1 MYQELIKNFYEAFA
15 QRNADAMAECYH
27 EEATFSDP
35 AFRNL
40 NSKEVKAMWKMLCE
54 AGQNLKIIFSDIKIT
69 EQGGSCTWQA
79 FYTFSRTGRK
89 VHNVIEA
96 SFIFKDGKIL
106 RHTDKFSFYRWSR
119 QALGR
124 IGWLLNWTGFL
135 QEKIEASARKSLEKY
150 ISKP

>member
-1 MYQELIKNFYEAFA
+1 MHQELIKKFYESFA

-35 AFRNL
+35 AFKNL

-54 AGQNLKIIFSDIKIT
+54 AGQDLKITFSDIKAT
-69 EQGGSCTWQA
+69 EQEGSCTWQA
-79 FYTFSRTGRK
+79 FYTFSRTGRN

-96 SFIFKDGKIL
+96 SFTFKEGKIL

-119 QALGR
+119 QALGG
-124 IGWLLNWTGFL
+124 IGWLLGWTGFL
-135 QEKIEASARKSLEKY
+135 QEKIQASARKSLEKY
-150 ISKP
+150 MSKQ

>member
-1 MYQELIKNFYEAFA
+1 MHQELIKKFYESFA

-35 AFRNL
+35 AFKNL

-54 AGQNLKIIFSDIKIT
+54 AGQDLKITFSDIKAT
-69 EQGGSCTWQA
+69 EQEGSCTWQA
-79 FYTFSRTGRK
+79 FYTFSRTGRN

-96 SFIFKDGKIL
+96 SFTFKEGKIL

-119 QALGR
+119 QALGGT
-124 IGWLLNWTGFL
+124 GWLLGWTGFL
-135 QEKIEASARKSLEKY
+135 QEKIQASARKSLEKY
-150 ISKP
+150 MSKQ